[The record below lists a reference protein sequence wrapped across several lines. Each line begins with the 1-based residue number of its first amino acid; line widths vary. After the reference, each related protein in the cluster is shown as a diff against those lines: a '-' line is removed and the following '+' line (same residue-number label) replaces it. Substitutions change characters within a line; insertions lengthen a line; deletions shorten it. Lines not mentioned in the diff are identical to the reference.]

1 MVVRKVMPASPSDTT
16 IQVGDKI
23 VALGPTPISS
33 IGQYFKV
40 ISSEKPPSATL
51 ERPGT
56 GQFTVAIDKLSD
68 QTSHKPYASPL
79 ADGETF
85 VIRQLNADGDPQ
97 LSGTIFFGSMYG
109 NAMATLWDR
118 MLYLIEIRLSLNVS
132 DKCADCTMKNVALM
146 DWGAKSWVH
155 PASAAEVAWLIY
167 PALNQPA
174 PMVNVPPPTPIGA
187 FAVSNTLGMFTAQQ
201 LGSYVYGNYSGQT
214 VTTVVPRYDYTL
226 TNVALMQNLAS
237 AIQADTIR
245 QQNAHRQQFVG
256 KRIGNFRLGSLNP
269 GEKLVGY
276 LFFAAPKNLVGPYL
290 LVLDG
295 GSADRVHYVRFDVSG
310 PP

>member
-33 IGQYFKV
+33 IGQYFKF

-51 ERPGT
+51 ERPET

-97 LSGTIFFGSMYG
+97 LSGTFFFGSMYG

-167 PALNQPA
+167 PALNR
-174 PMVNVPPPTPIGA
+174 
-187 FAVSNTLGMFTAQQ
+187 TLP
-201 LGSYVYGNYSGQT
+201 S
-214 VTTVVPRYDYTL
+214 
-226 TNVALMQNLAS
+226 
-237 AIQADTIR
+237 
-245 QQNAHRQQFVG
+245 
-256 KRIGNFRLGSLNP
+256 
-269 GEKLVGY
+269 
-276 LFFAAPKNLVGPYL
+276 
-290 LVLDG
+290 
-295 GSADRVHYVRFDVSG
+295 
-310 PP
+310 